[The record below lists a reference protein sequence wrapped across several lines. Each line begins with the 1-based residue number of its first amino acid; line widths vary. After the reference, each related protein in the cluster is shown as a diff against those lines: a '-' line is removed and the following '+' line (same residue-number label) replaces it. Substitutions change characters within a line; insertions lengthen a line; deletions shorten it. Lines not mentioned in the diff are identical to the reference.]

1 MKMKLLTAI
10 IAATG
15 LVTAPFALSST
26 YQSEI
31 SVAYSDIN
39 PDAKS
44 TDAYEA
50 GIEGK
55 YYFSLVDTT
64 QHPLA
69 EAAFMGKVSNIYVSA
84 ATKEWKSDAFRSDIY
99 AREIGIDFY
108 VPNSIF
114 YFGAGV
120 GESKNQTKFAA
131 DPVNGSGEV
140 RFGMPWQSEWFVKAG
155 VSPIDGLLVWSE
167 FVKDVDVSEQWN
179 INGKYVMALAGERA
193 LNIEAGYENSDEYF
207 PAETWRGAADFYFD
221 RHLSVGAGF
230 IHSTFDNDEWNKG
243 DDSTDY
249 FIRARNYFTDNIGV
263 ELEYVS
269 GEYEE
274 SVALGASVRF

>member
-15 LVTAPFALSST
+15 FATAPFAFSST

-31 SVAYSDIN
+31 SIAYSDVN
-39 PDAKS
+39 PDAAS

-55 YYFSLVDTT
+55 YYFSLVDTS

-69 EAAFMGKVSNIYVSA
+69 EAAFLEKVSNIYVSA
-84 ATKEWKSDAFRSDIY
+84 ATKEWKSDAFRSDLY

-114 YFGAGV
+114 YLGAGV
-120 GESKNQTKFAA
+120 RESKNQTKFAA
-131 DPVNGSGEV
+131 DPDNGSGEV
-140 RFGMPWQSEWFVKAG
+140 RFGMPWQSQWFIKAG
-155 VSPIDGLLVWSE
+155 VSPVDGLLVWSE
-167 FVKDVDVSEQWN
+167 FVEDADISEQWN
-179 INGKYVMALAGERA
+179 INGKYVIALSGEKA
-193 LNIEAGYENSDEYF
+193 LNIEAGYENTDDFF
-207 PAETWRGAADFYFD
+207 PAETWSAAADFYFD

-230 IHSTFDNDEWNKG
+230 THETFENDGLIQGK
-243 DDSTDY
+243 DATDY

-263 ELEYVS
+263 ELEYTS
-269 GEYEE
+269 GEFED
-274 SVALGASVRF
+274 ALTLGASIRF